1 MTPFFASFARG
12 FRAVVP
18 LWLGLI
24 PFSLAYAVTARGA
37 GLSVGE
43 AQLMSLLV
51 FAGGAQFSAAGLFA
65 TGASGLEIIL
75 TTFLLN
81 VRHLLYGLSL
91 SRRMDM
97 SPGERCAAAFM
108 LTDEAY
114 GVTLAS
120 GGSSVGFLLGAELSV
135 FVPWNLATLAG
146 SWLGQGIPDPASLGV
161 DFVFP
166 LAFLA
171 LLVPLLEGWPEVV
184 VAGVSGVLALAVSR
198 VAPGGVAVL
207 VAGVVGSLLGAV
219 LTAGRPEPTASAPE
233 ASSEASKDVRP

>member
-1 MTPFFASFARG
+1 MNPFFRDLTRG

-18 LWLGLI
+18 LWLGLV
-24 PFSLAYAVTARGA
+24 PFAFAYAVTARNG
-37 GLSVGE
+37 GLDFVE
-43 AQLMSLLV
+43 TQLMSVLV

-65 TGASGLEIIL
+65 AGATGVEIIL

-81 VRHLLYGLSL
+81 VRHVLYGLSL
-91 SRRMDM
+91 TRHVPM
-97 SPGERCAAAFM
+97 SGAQRLVAAHF

-120 GGSSVGFLLGAELSV
+120 GASSFAFLLGAELSV
-135 FVPWNLATLAG
+135 FVPWNLATCAGALAG
-146 SWLGQGIPDPASLGV
+146 QVIPDPARLGV

-171 LLVPLLEGWPEVV
+171 LLIPLLKGWTEVF
-184 VAGVSGVLALAVSR
+184 VAAFSGLLALAVSR

-207 VAGVVGSLLGAV
+207 VAGVAGSLLGAL
-219 LTAGRPEPTASAPE
+219 LTSHEAARTELSREE
-233 ASSEASKDVRP
+233 AS